1 MKKITFLFLLC
12 AFFLSCAST
21 PKNNDAGNKDEITLL
36 FAGDVMAHSP
46 NYNMKDYEIIW
57 DGIRDIVSSADL
69 AFANIEAP
77 VDTTKDPQN
86 YPYFNMPLSYVQS
99 TINAGFDVFSL
110 CNNHTNDQGLEGIKE
125 TTKSFK
131 KLFESE
137 KDKGNT
143 IYYSGLK
150 EKETDEYSYNI
161 IQSGKWKILFLPM
174 TEILNRPLASKY
186 INSIIPD
193 TGKRVEFINYCKKL
207 REKNECD
214 LFILSWHANETE
226 YIRTV
231 TDTQEEFYKN
241 LLDAGVDI
249 IWANHA
255 HIIKDRKIILNSS
268 TNAVK
273 IIMYANGNTISAQ
286 RTKPNLSS
294 KNPVDERDNT
304 GDGLLYKVILAKD
317 KKNSTVTIIKAEPVF
332 ITTYITPQKDYL
344 IKIMNEEFIE
354 ELLSKDQIKWA
365 DYIRRR
371 IKINKKYT
379 KDIIEWQ

>member
-1 MKKITFLFLLC
+1 MKKFITLFSLC
-12 AFFLSCAST
+12 VLFISCAST
-21 PKNNDAGNKDEITLL
+21 PKNDYKENSDEITLI

-46 NYNMKDYEIIW
+46 NYNMKDYDLIW
-57 DGIRDIVSSADL
+57 DGIREIVTAADL
-69 AFANIEAP
+69 SFANIEAP

-86 YPYFNMPLSYVQS
+86 YPYFNMPSAYVQS

-110 CNNHTNDQGLEGIKE
+110 CNNHSNDQGLEGIKQTIK
-125 TTKSFK
+125 TTEELTKTA
-131 KLFESE
+131 EE
-137 KDKGNT
+137 KGNK
-143 IYYSGLK
+143 IYFSGLK
-150 EKETDEYSYNI
+150 EKETDEYSFNI

-186 INSIIPD
+186 INSIVPD
-193 TGKRVEFINYCKKL
+193 SSKRFEFINYCKKL

-231 TDTQEEFYKN
+231 TDTQEDFYN
-241 LLDAGVDI
+241 QLLEAGVDI

-255 HIIKDRKIILNSS
+255 HIIKDRKIILNTK

-286 RTKPNLSS
+286 RTKPNLTS
-294 KNPVDERDNT
+294 KNPIDERDNT
-304 GDGLLYKVILAKD
+304 GDGLLYKVTLVKD
-317 KKNSTVTIIKAEPVF
+317 KINKSVTIKKAEPVF
-332 ITTYITPQKDYL
+332 ITTYISPEKNYL
-344 IKIMNEEFIE
+344 IKIMNDDFIN
-354 ELLSKDQIKWA
+354 ELLENDQYKWA
-365 DYIRRR
+365 EYIRRR
-371 IKINKKYT
+371 IKINRKYT